1 MIKLEVDENE
11 VHLRSEGFK
20 KDLAAE
26 CILAT
31 AALASAFSLKRHEQH
46 KGNAQVEHRS
56 NERKAKGN
64 RCNIRINQ

>member
-11 VHLRSEGFK
+11 VHLQSEGFK

-31 AALASAFSLKRHEQH
+31 AALARKFSQIAGVPLSLGTLIMMQEVPKV
-46 KGNAQVEHRS
+46 VE
-56 NERKAKGN
+56 EAETEDE
-64 RCNIRINQ
+64 

>member
-31 AALASAFSLKRHEQH
+31 AALARKFSQITGVPLTIGTLIMMNEVPKV
-46 KGNAQVEHRS
+46 VE
-56 NERKAKGN
+56 EAETEDE
-64 RCNIRINQ
+64 

>member
-31 AALASAFSLKRHEQH
+31 AALARKFSQIAGVPLTIGTLIMMNEVPKV
-46 KGNAQVEHRS
+46 VE
-56 NERKAKGN
+56 EAETEDE
-64 RCNIRINQ
+64 